1 MPRITDYLDFVIKL
15 LLAFGLIFE
24 MPLFSFFLSRM
35 GLITAQMM
43 RKARRYAVLCIF
55 IVAAILTPPD
65 VFSQLMMA
73 GPMIVLYEVSIW
85 VAVLVGKKKAE
96 REKAAEEGGA

>member
-1 MPRITDYLDFVIKL
+1 
-15 LLAFGLIFE
+15 
-24 MPLFSFFLSRM
+24 
-35 GLITAQMM
+35 
-43 RKARRYAVLCIF
+43 
-55 IVAAILTPPD
+55 
-65 VFSQLMMA
+65 MMA